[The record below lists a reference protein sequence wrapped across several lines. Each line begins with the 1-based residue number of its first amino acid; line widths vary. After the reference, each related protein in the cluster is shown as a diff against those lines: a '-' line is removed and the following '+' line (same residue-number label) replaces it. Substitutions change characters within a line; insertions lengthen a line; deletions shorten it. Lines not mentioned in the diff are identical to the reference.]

1 MTKIN
6 ISSPGGGGS
15 VSDGVLQIS
24 GGNPID
30 ATLQTVED
38 QSANTSALQL
48 SDDKVKA
55 TSAEQCPLEVESTGV
70 GGGIAL
76 LDTNTTDNQAVGVGA
91 LGDLLCLRG
100 GSSSVGTMQVA
111 GGYIDLLSNELRNF
125 IPRIETQGANITISN
140 TNDTQYNGAVM
151 ELTGAFTIT
160 IANTVVD
167 GFSLSVIQMDA
178 NQGTFAASGGSLTL
192 RNRLGHTQTAGQ
204 WATITLYKNG
214 NNLILAGDT
223 A

>member
-1 MTKIN
+1 MAYIFNT
-6 ISSPGGGGS
+6 GGGG
-15 VSDGVLQIS
+15 GGALANGNLQIE
-24 GGNPID
+24 GGVPID
-30 ATLQTVED
+30 NTLRNVED
-38 QSANTSALQL
+38 QSGNTSALQL

-55 TSAEQCPLEVESTGV
+55 TSGEQCPLEVESTGV

-76 LDTNTTDNQAVGVGA
+76 LDTNTTDNQSVGVGA

-100 GSSSVGTMQVA
+100 GSSSIGTMQVA

-125 IPRIETQGANITISN
+125 IPRIQTQVADITISN

-160 IANTVVD
+160 IENTVVD

-192 RNRLGHTQTAGQ
+192 QNRQGHTQTAGQ

-214 NNLILAGDT
+214 NNLVLAGDT

>member
-1 MTKIN
+1 MAEIEIT
-6 ISSPGGGGS
+6 GGGGTPLE
-15 VSDGVLQIS
+15 DGNLRIKD
-24 GGNPID
+24 GNAID
-30 ATLQTVED
+30 GTLQTVSDVAEND
-38 QSANTSALQL
+38 SALKI
-48 SDDKVKA
+48 STDKVKA
-55 TSAEQCPLEVESTGV
+55 TSGEQCPLEVESTGV

-125 IPRIETQGANITISN
+125 IPRIQTQGADITISN

-160 IANTVVD
+160 IENTVVD

-192 RNRLGHTQTAGQ
+192 RNRQGHTQTAGQ

-214 NNLILAGDT
+214 NNLVLAGDT

>member
-1 MTKIN
+1 MAEIEIT
-6 ISSPGGGGS
+6 GGGGTPLE
-15 VSDGVLQIS
+15 DGNLRIKD
-24 GGNPID
+24 GNAID
-30 ATLQTVED
+30 GTLQTVSDVAEND
-38 QSANTSALQL
+38 SALKI
-48 SDDKVKA
+48 STDKVKA
-55 TSAEQCPLEVESTGV
+55 ESAEQCPLEVESTGV

-125 IPRIETQGANITISN
+125 IPRIQTQGADITISN

-192 RNRLGHTQTAGQ
+192 RNRQGHSQTAGQ

-214 NNLILAGDT
+214 NNLVLAGDT